1 MARFVNKKVGNV
13 TGKTGGFIEKTVV
26 NDNFVADLRRIK
38 PLTAE
43 MERDLFAQIEA
54 SKQRV
59 KMSEGSHQVKM
70 EEEQIQLNLRNE
82 IISRNQY
89 LNYAIAKRY
98 NNTDIVMDLVNVG
111 TIGMIEAFDSYD
123 YKKNVRFCT
132 YATYYIRRAINAYL
146 TKENLM
152 IRTTNDAK
160 LISKVKKIENAFFAT
175 EGRYPTTSEI
185 QDILKNKYDIQNV
198 DAMDL
203 SMADVTSIDASY
215 AIDDDD
221 KYGVDNSV
229 DYNSKT
235 AAYNNSINEED
246 IEDKRNIINTFLS
259 KLPERDRIIMAMA
272 AGYGY
277 DRDYKDYEIGEVLNL
292 TSERVRQI
300 RLAASKKLQAMAAR
314 AF

>member
-59 KMSEGSHQVKM
+59 KMSEGSYQVKM
-70 EEEQIQLNLRNE
+70 EEDQIQLNLRNE

-146 TKENLM
+146 SKENLM

-160 LISKVKKIENAFFAT
+160 LLSKVKKIENTFFAT
-175 EGRYPTTSEI
+175 EGRYPTASEI

-215 AIDDDD
+215 ASDEDG

-229 DYNSKT
+229 DYNAKT

-277 DRDYKDYEIGEVLNL
+277 DRDYKDYEIGEILDL

>member
-43 MERDLFAQIEA
+43 MERDLFPQIEA

-59 KMSEGSHQVKM
+59 KMSEGSYQVKM
-70 EEEQIQLNLRNE
+70 EEDQIQLNLRNE
-82 IISRNQY
+82 IISRTQY

-146 TKENLM
+146 SKENLM

-160 LISKVKKIENAFFAT
+160 LLSKVKKIENTFFAT
-175 EGRYPTTSEI
+175 EGRYPTASEI

-215 AIDDDD
+215 ASDEDG

-277 DRDYKDYEIGEVLNL
+277 DRDYKDYEIGEILDL